1 MVKTLCCTGG
11 AFPKHPEDLGA
22 QQPPTATLALGR
34 SLPNSAGLAVCTQRA
49 PGSAGGG
56 IQPCRPDSAMSR
68 LHADPAR
75 RARGHPPPGTKL
87 DARGKLVKGAQPP
100 KLLMLSVGGF
110 SIALSTGGGSPL
122 FPLGAAGYGALSQT
136 CPCWDS
142 PASSCSSLAKAAA
155 HLAERA
161 TDMSLAGVPGPGFAG
176 ERIPPWSET
185 PT

>member
-34 SLPNSAGLAVCTQRA
+34 SLPTLQVWLSVLKGPLALREEAFSPAGQTAPCLGCTLTL
-49 PGSAGGG
+49 
-56 IQPCRPDSAMSR
+56 PDG
-68 LHADPAR
+68 LE
-75 RARGHPPPGTKL
+75 GTPPGTKL

-161 TDMSLAGVPGPGFAG
+161 PDMSLAGVPGPGFAG